1 VVKQKLDSRNFVKA
15 YGEMIE
21 LKEYRIKWLARV
33 VYSSQFELV
42 IAFII
47 LVFIVVMR
55 SQCRDILMIS
65 FLISYY

>member
-1 VVKQKLDSRNFVKA
+1 MVKQKLDSRNFVKA

-42 IAFII
+42 IA
-47 LVFIVVMR
+47 L
-55 SQCRDILMIS
+55 
-65 FLISYY
+65 